1 MCGDVRAS
9 GDDACAEGGVGD
21 GAAASFREDA
31 VREDVGVSWGVVKVC
46 GDVRASGED
55 ACAEGGGA
63 GAASLGVGDGAA
75 ASFREDALR
84 EDVGVSW

>member
-9 GDDACAEGGVGD
+9 GD
-21 GAAASFREDA
+21 
-31 VREDVGVSWGVVKVC
+31 
-46 GDVRASGED
+46 D

-75 ASFREDALR
+75 ASFREDAVR
-84 EDVGVSW
+84 EDVGVSWGVVEVCGDVRASGDDACAEGGVGDGADA